1 MLTTGKEVQHDIV
14 FILSLNMQD
23 ITQSDVAVADTENT
37 EMAYK
42 NEIRRYIQQKWCR
55 QADMGQVPTTLPTY
69 VLATALMPNARANN
83 LILLNLKGGMFN
95 IQTEAVGLLGTCHTA
110 DKISSLQ
117 SHLMTHPVHLIKLVI
132 TDSIN
137 KCNISSCP
145 RHECMQ
151 LQ

>member
-1 MLTTGKEVQHDIV
+1 MHA
-14 FILSLNMQD
+14 

-37 EMAYK
+37 EMVYK
-42 NEIRRYIQQKWCR
+42 NEILRYIEQKWCR
-55 QADMGQVPTTLPTY
+55 QADMGQETTLPTF
-69 VLATALMPNARANN
+69 VLPTALMPKAQSNN

-95 IQTEAVGLLGTCHTA
+95 NIQTEAVLGTCHTT
-110 DKISSLQ
+110 DKFSGLQ

-132 TDSIN
+132 TDYIN

-145 RHECMQ
+145 RHEGIQ